1 MKRRDTEILKYI
13 RAGKNDKA
21 IALLYKSEFKKI
33 ASMVRSRGGDEEDA
47 KDVFQDTVLVFYRQ
61 LKLGRYNESYEVGA
75 FIFTIA
81 RNLWINK
88 LKKDGRL
95 TDLEEVAGKLTDE
108 EDVLEQVLTSERE
121 KKVNLLF
128 AQLGETCRKLLVL
141 AYYQNLSMTEIALKM
156 GFKSE
161 DVAKSKKYKCK
172 KSLIEKV
179 KMQTE
184 FRNELTQ

>member
-1 MKRRDTEILKYI
+1 
-13 RAGKNDKA
+13 
-21 IALLYKSEFKKI
+21 
-33 ASMVRSRGGDEEDA
+33 MVRSRGGDEEDA
-47 KDVFQDTVLVFYRQ
+47 KDIFQDTVLVFYRQ

-95 TDLEEVAGKLTDE
+95 TGLEEVAGKLTDE

-179 KMQTE
+179 KMRTE